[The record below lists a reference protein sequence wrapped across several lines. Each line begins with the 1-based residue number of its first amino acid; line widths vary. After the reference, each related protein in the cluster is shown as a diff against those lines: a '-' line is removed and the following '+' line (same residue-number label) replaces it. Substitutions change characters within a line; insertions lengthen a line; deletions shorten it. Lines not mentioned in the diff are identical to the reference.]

1 MIVIGRVPKLLPLNK
16 VTENRIVT
24 EKTNAALITLPI
36 KPINLKSFF
45 VYEYSHHSNK
55 DKIINIKHHPNAL
68 TASKV
73 PRR

>member
-1 MIVIGRVPKLLPLNK
+1 MIVMGRVPKLLPLNK
-16 VTENRIVT
+16 VTENRIVID
-24 EKTNAALITLPI
+24 KTKVALITLPI

-45 VYEYSHHSNK
+45 VYEYSHQSNK

-68 TASKV
+68 IASKV

>member
-24 EKTNAALITLPI
+24 EKIKAALITLPI

-45 VYEYSHHSNK
+45 V
-55 DKIINIKHHPNAL
+55 
-68 TASKV
+68 
-73 PRR
+73 